1 MMSSHFFTSSI
12 RIPTVFEE
20 IKHHSKRLQHEI
32 TQLPAP
38 PSGNP
43 QQELLSLLI
52 SFAGDVKKLVEGST
66 GFEWFIQS
74 LRDEHG
80 AFDKAIKKSI
90 PEYIPLERK
99 DVEKPARESTSTQ
112 QPDAFEP
119 GWALEDGVLVR
130 KNKAVDGVQ
139 MDGVVPKKKEK
150 VYLCEIRDHLEKS
163 VQLARI
169 LPDS

>member
-1 MMSSHFFTSSI
+1 MI
-12 RIPTVFEE
+12 
-20 IKHHSKRLQHEI
+20 
-32 TQLPAP
+32 
-38 PSGNP
+38 N
-43 QQELLSLLI
+43 
-52 SFAGDVKKLVEGST
+52 FAGDVKKLVEGST

-99 DVEKPARESTSTQ
+99 DVEKPAREGTSTQ

-119 GWALEDGVLVR
+119 GWALEDGVLVK

-139 MDGVVPKKKEK
+139 MDGVVHKKKEK

-163 VQLARI
+163 VQFAPIPTKHLT
-169 LPDS
+169 